1 MEKEDLSKLGLG
13 PEVKKILYYQRH
25 HGNQKNKKNNFYLI
39 RLIK

>member
-13 PEVKKILYYQRH
+13 PEVKKYYIIQRH
-25 HGNQKNKKNNFYLI
+25 HGNQKNRKNNFYLI